1 MGRKMYMDYKLKNGF
16 VMELTNE
23 GEEIENTYLE
33 VTATG
38 YHGDMDYDVNNH
50 TKVYF
55 NDSEEEFKNLICFI
69 CFKKAKDFSELKEE
83 YQKLFGDGEA
93 FDNMLEEWEDFCED
107 YSERHDQTI
116 ELNTNYD
123 YIIEGK
129 QYGFGSVKLDIF
141 K

>member
-1 MGRKMYMDYKLKNGF
+1 MDYKLKNGF